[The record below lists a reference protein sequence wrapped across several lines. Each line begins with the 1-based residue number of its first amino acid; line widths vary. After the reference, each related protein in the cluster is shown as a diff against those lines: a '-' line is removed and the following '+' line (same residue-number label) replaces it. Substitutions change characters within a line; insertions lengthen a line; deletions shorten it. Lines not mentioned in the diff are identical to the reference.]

1 MGSLDTLDRIVLLMN
16 EKNYNQQI
24 LTDYLGVDKSIFS
37 TWKNG
42 KSKSYMKYLPQ
53 IAGLFGVTID
63 WLVGSTRYRQEGLA
77 EIYKWN
83 ISCVEGFDPVFD
95 FGPLFKPYREKAGI
109 SAEEMGKHIG
119 LSENLY
125 TIRENGEWPFLYAD
139 ALKCCQLI
147 DITPQSVLESAG
159 KLSGKPVTEPNTI
172 VQPIES
178 AAERYENSGENDT
191 IYLELN
197 ERLRLRQN
205 FVYFAIE
212 KLETLKVALDNA
224 GTSPQFLDSL
234 NRDGNL
240 LVNDIR
246 LAAEYFGIDAEF
258 ALKYDLTRKTGRF
271 LAKWFEQRKY
281 DSSKLT
287 CKSAKMSVPAKYGA
301 MLNIKIAGEISLS
314 GVNIGDGYDY
324 TNGGAFMT
332 VVYEVKGGGSTS
344 PSYHWEVACRASDS
358 KNLIDKKGKPASGFK
373 LSSSYKD

>member
-77 EIYKWN
+77 EVYKWN

-147 DITPQSVLESAG
+147 DITPKTVLESAG

-281 DSSKLT
+281 DSSKLAGLCPVSELRRKLEQGYCPT
-287 CKSAKMSVPAKYGA
+287 ATELSC
-301 MLNIKIAGEISLS
+301 IAEAFGVAPIELPIPYEELQEVKDFNLELKDADVSLLRNFYRLDETGRERLMQYS
-314 GVNIGDGYDY
+314 RD
-324 TNGGAFMT
+324 MT
-332 VVYEVKGGGSTS
+332 VI
-344 PSYHWEVACRASDS
+344 CS
-358 KNLIDKKGKPASGFK
+358 KE
-373 LSSSYKD
+373 

>member
-159 KLSGKPVTEPNTI
+159 KLSGKPVTEPNAI

-224 GTSPQFLDSL
+224 GT
-234 NRDGNL
+234 
-240 LVNDIR
+240 
-246 LAAEYFGIDAEF
+246 
-258 ALKYDLTRKTGRF
+258 
-271 LAKWFEQRKY
+271 
-281 DSSKLT
+281 
-287 CKSAKMSVPAKYGA
+287 
-301 MLNIKIAGEISLS
+301 
-314 GVNIGDGYDY
+314 
-324 TNGGAFMT
+324 
-332 VVYEVKGGGSTS
+332 
-344 PSYHWEVACRASDS
+344 
-358 KNLIDKKGKPASGFK
+358 
-373 LSSSYKD
+373 